1 MSQIIEL
8 IKVLRDRTGAGLM
21 DCKKALL
28 ENDNDVEKAI
38 DWLREKGIAKV
49 AKKSSRIAAEGKT
62 NVLASGNDA
71 IVLEINS
78 ETDFVANSDP
88 FADLVKYCTSA
99 IITNKPASVEDAKKV
114 GFDGGKSIEE
124 TFTDAT
130 IKLGEKLDLRRFE
143 LVTKTDDEVFGTYI
157 HMKGKISVLVVLKNG
172 TSELAKGIGMTIA
185 ANNPSYIQMEDIPAA
200 VVEKETAVQT
210 ELSVQDENFS
220 KKPENVRTNI
230 IKGRVD
236 KILAEQVLVLQ
247 DYVLDPSKKV
257 GQILKETGASVVK
270 FVRYQVGEG
279 LEKRQ
284 DDFAAEVMNQAK

>member
-38 DWLREKGIAKV
+38 DWLREKGIAKSAKKEGIAKV

-172 TSELAKGIGMTIA
+172 TPELAKGIGMTIA
-185 ANNPSYIQMEDIPAA
+185 ANN
-200 VVEKETAVQT
+200 
-210 ELSVQDENFS
+210 
-220 KKPENVRTNI
+220 
-230 IKGRVD
+230 GR
-236 KILAEQVLVLQ
+236 
-247 DYVLDPSKKV
+247 YS
-257 GQILKETGASVVK
+257 SSCC
-270 FVRYQVGEG
+270 
-279 LEKRQ
+279 
-284 DDFAAEVMNQAK
+284 

>member
-99 IITNKPASVEDAKKV
+99 IITNKPASVEDAKKLV
-114 GFDGGKSIEE
+114 LMVENPLK
-124 TFTDAT
+124 
-130 IKLGEKLDLRRFE
+130 KLSLMQQLS
-143 LVTKTDDEVFGTYI
+143 LVKNL
-157 HMKGKISVLVVLKNG
+157 ISVVLN
-172 TSELAKGIGMTIA
+172 
-185 ANNPSYIQMEDIPAA
+185 
-200 VVEKETAVQT
+200 
-210 ELSVQDENFS
+210 
-220 KKPENVRTNI
+220 
-230 IKGRVD
+230 
-236 KILAEQVLVLQ
+236 
-247 DYVLDPSKKV
+247 
-257 GQILKETGASVVK
+257 
-270 FVRYQVGEG
+270 
-279 LEKRQ
+279 
-284 DDFAAEVMNQAK
+284 